1 MTQQIYLELMILNN
15 NSRQLRLCLLHF
27 RTPIIERWI
36 LPRSSIISDGWAS
49 YADIEEIRGGIYC
62 HDVVV
67 YQDNFVALGDGSV
80 HTQYIE
86 NTWFRAK
93 RKRLKQCGTSA
104 DLFLSYL
111 AEFMWRNRH
120 NKEHYADAL
129 TNTIAIN

>member
-1 MTQQIYLELMILNN
+1 MIDIKQQQYTVASFSAALPN
-15 NSRQLRLCLLHF
+15 
-27 RTPIIERWI
+27 TIIERWI
-36 LPRSSIISDGWAS
+36 LPITRTIADGWVS

-62 HDVVV
+62 QNVVV

-120 NKEHYADAL
+120 NKKTLCRRPHQHHRHDHVV
-129 TNTIAIN
+129 